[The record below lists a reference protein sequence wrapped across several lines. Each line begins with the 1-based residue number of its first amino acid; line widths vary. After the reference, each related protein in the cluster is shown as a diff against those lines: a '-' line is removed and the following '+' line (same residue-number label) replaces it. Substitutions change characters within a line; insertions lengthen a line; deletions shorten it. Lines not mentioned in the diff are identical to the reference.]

1 MKLNVEHV
9 LPGHGPSGGKDV
21 MVGQRAFMIELHKAV
36 AAAVKSGMKID
47 DLVKTENG
55 KQMAALQLPASV
67 KNWVGDSLPAQVKDA
82 FNEITNNKPAG
93 DLPH

>member
-1 MKLNVEHV
+1 VDHV

-21 MVGQRAFMIELHKAV
+21 LAGQRAFMIELHKAV
-36 AAAVKSGMKID
+36 TAAVKSGMKID
-47 DLVKTENG
+47 DLVKTDKG
-55 KQMAALQLPASV
+55 KQIAALQLPASV

-82 FNEITNNKPAG
+82 FNEITDLKPAG

>member
-1 MKLNVEHV
+1 
-9 LPGHGPSGGKDV
+9 
-21 MVGQRAFMIELHKAV
+21 
-36 AAAVKSGMKID
+36 
-47 DLVKTENG
+47 
-55 KQMAALQLPASV
+55 V